1 MHSPQNI
8 LNMFFPPQSTYWR
21 DAVAV
26 EPLLNLLSWQV
37 TSCVRDTHVTCR
49 ICKMCYSVAWDTHT
63 HRPFWMTSSRIRV
76 FSSVSSTPSLEAR
89 KRRERCWFILA
100 RGAWSRVQK
109 WVHSVRAENVA
120 PRQSLTT
127 PSMAMYKTL
136 LGRTILNRRSMY
148 SKMATIISSS
158 FLGAGLCKH
167 QNRHYEKKW
176 TSGRSYG
183 TTANAYCSFAIYTFK
198 MNNFYE
204 WQNYKWPPSL
214 WILITKKQKKT
225 WNDHLKPT
233 HP

>member
-1 MHSPQNI
+1 MLFCGVGH
-8 LNMFFPPQSTYWR
+8 
-21 DAVAV
+21 
-26 EPLLNLLSWQV
+26 
-37 TSCVRDTHVTCR
+37 
-49 ICKMCYSVAWDTHT
+49 THT
-63 HRPFWMTSSRIRV
+63 PTFLDDFLAHTSLLLGELHAFFGGAKAARALLVHFGPRSLVASSKVGSFGSSRKRCA
-76 FSSVSSTPSLEAR
+76 PSE
-89 KRRERCWFILA
+89 
-100 RGAWSRVQK
+100 
-109 WVHSVRAENVA
+109 
-120 PRQSLTT
+120 SLTT